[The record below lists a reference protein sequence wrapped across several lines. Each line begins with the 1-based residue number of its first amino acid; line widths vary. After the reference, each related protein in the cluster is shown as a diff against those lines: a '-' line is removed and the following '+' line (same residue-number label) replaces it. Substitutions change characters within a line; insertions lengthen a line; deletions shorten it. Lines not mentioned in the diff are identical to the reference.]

1 MPNRHALAVNLLE
14 GVWLNEACVVSDEV
28 EWRQRPKHIRP
39 DKGRHKGALFGLWQV
54 RPHNAL
60 QHGARATK
68 GEMMRL
74 NEMIE
79 RLSELER
86 QHGNVEVYLIDEDKD
101 WYKDISNIE
110 FTDWDGRDRVVLK

>member
-1 MPNRHALAVNLLE
+1 
-14 GVWLNEACVVSDEV
+14 
-28 EWRQRPKHIRP
+28 
-39 DKGRHKGALFGLWQV
+39 
-54 RPHNAL
+54 
-60 QHGARATK
+60 
-68 GEMMRL
+68 MRL

>member
-1 MPNRHALAVNLLE
+1 
-14 GVWLNEACVVSDEV
+14 
-28 EWRQRPKHIRP
+28 
-39 DKGRHKGALFGLWQV
+39 
-54 RPHNAL
+54 
-60 QHGARATK
+60 
-68 GEMMRL
+68 MRL

-110 FTDWDGRDRVVLK
+110 FTDWDGRDRVVVK

>member
-1 MPNRHALAVNLLE
+1 
-14 GVWLNEACVVSDEV
+14 
-28 EWRQRPKHIRP
+28 
-39 DKGRHKGALFGLWQV
+39 
-54 RPHNAL
+54 
-60 QHGARATK
+60 
-68 GEMMRL
+68 MRL

-86 QHGNVEVYLIDEDKD
+86 QHGNVEVFLIDEDKD